1 MDTLC
6 RSTWRDRWDLVMGNS
21 TNSNELKERI
31 TMNIRWLYAAL
42 ITAAAAFCVVV
53 ATGNAAVLRKHG
65 TTIAEQSKKRLPAHH
80 DLWIRIGRCEQPGR
94 GYKGIYWSH
103 PGPTYQGGL
112 GFYHGTWDAFK
123 VKGMPDNAGDATW
136 RQQMWVANRL
146 YARYGTSP
154 WGCG

>member
-1 MDTLC
+1 M
-6 RSTWRDRWDLVMGNS
+6 
-21 TNSNELKERI
+21 KK
-31 TMNIRWLYAAL
+31 L
-42 ITAAAAFCVVV
+42 ITLVCCLAAIPVSAF
-53 ATGNAAVLRKHG
+53 AGPISPETPESH
-65 TTIAEQSKKRLPAHH
+65 IAKKRLPARH

>member
-1 MDTLC
+1 MKKVITLVLC
-6 RSTWRDRWDLVMGNS
+6 
-21 TNSNELKERI
+21 
-31 TMNIRWLYAAL
+31 
-42 ITAAAAFCVVV
+42 ITAVFATNAFAAPFSPDTV
-53 ATGNAAVLRKHG
+53 G
-65 TTIAEQSKKRLPAHH
+65 TEIAKSKKKLPARH

-94 GYKGIYWSH
+94 GYGGVYWSH
-103 PGPTYQGGL
+103 PGPSYQGGL